1 MRRGRRRWSAGTR
14 GWRGGR
20 ADHRRAER
28 HGQLYAHGADRARG
42 AVDQQRLAAAYAEQ
56 VEYALGR
63 LAGDGEGR
71 RLGGCEPGGPRG
83 DGGGLG
89 QGVGRVGAG
98 LGPAEDFV
106 ADGEAGD
113 ALADLVD
120 GPGELVAGYGRQGG
134 REDLFHPTVPDL
146 VLDGI
151 DPDGS
156 DLHPDLARA
165 CVRLRDVVLE
175 AQYLGSAEL
184 LENDGFHAG
193 VRLSLLRRTRRGLV
207 LRVFPGDPGD
217 LVRSPPLAR
226 VTFSGVDR
234 RRRRPP
240 RPSKGLAAC
249 PKDRLSERPPARG
262 GHGFGGRYGICGY
275 SAGGDSVA
283 RNPQSHP
290 RPSTLAPSPR
300 PSTLP
305 PHPRSSTLAP
315 HPRLLT
321 HPHLPAPLTH
331 PHHSGGP
338 IPRPVPPPPQ
348 RPPRT
353 RPRLN
358 RPHPTAP
365 RRQPEVL
372 PPPRPPHRTPV

>member
-234 RRRRPP
+234 RRRRAAPP
-240 RPSKGLAAC
+240 VQGLG
-249 PKDRLSERPPARG
+249 RLSERPPVRKTTRPRRPWIRG
-262 GHGFGGRYGICGY
+262 QVRNLRLLRRRRLGCPQPAVPPTPFHPRPLTPSFH
-275 SAGGDSVA
+275 SAPS
-283 RNPQSHP
+283 PTLFHP
-290 RPSTLAPSPR
+290 RPSPTPPHAPAPSG
-300 PSTLP
+300 
-305 PHPRSSTLAP
+305 AP
-315 HPRLLT
+315 HP
-321 HPHLPAPLTH
+321 PAPF
-331 PHHSGGP
+331 
-338 IPRPVPPPPQ
+338 R
-348 RPPRT
+348 
-353 RPRLN
+353 
-358 RPHPTAP
+358 RPHPAPSTPAPTATTAHTP
-365 RRQPEVL
+365 TAEPTT
-372 PPPRPPHRTPV
+372 PHGTTTPA